1 MTHRWINNRY
11 ASIATMPLIK
21 KITAI
26 RGLATQ
32 RMAIVLE
39 ISFMVLI
46 LSWGAIQLK
55 VSYDQ
60 NAERW
65 LDQVSGDLV
74 KLSAY
79 IDQNFDTTFLLLDS
93 VTQMVLVKGIGDA
106 EGLRREMSGIAL
118 HQTLKDRMSAL
129 PHVDVVTVIADDGA
143 IINSTRSYP
152 PPKINLADRDYF
164 VDALGGNG
172 AGGSGTGW
180 NGAGVSQSTISAPI
194 ANRVNGTWT
203 FYISHKLTGD
213 RGQFIGMVVIG
224 LRIGFFADFFERMQL
239 PAGSTISL
247 YRDDFLLLSRWPRND
262 SLLGKSLSGGAMP
275 GILKNN
281 PSGAGVIFYNGPR
294 FSDQNQKDSRIGGAR
309 KLERYPALL
318 TLTVPESVFLA
329 QWRVLKWTI
338 IAVTLMGLA
347 IAAVFGWF
355 FIRLLRRREQD
366 MKEMDLLRL
375 RAENASQAKS
385 QFLAMISHEL
395 RTPLSGLLGFSELL
409 KDTPLNAE
417 QKDYAEMAHAS
428 GILLL
433 DIINDV
439 LDISKIEA
447 GELTIHT
454 SKFSPRQ
461 LAADVVALYSKNAR
475 IKNISLDFEA
485 ADDVPA
491 ACFGDPQRLR
501 QVLSNLVNNAI
512 KFTES
517 GKVLVVISALR
528 AESAKVTLRLEVFDT
543 GIGIDDAALEKL
555 FQRFVQLDAVLS
567 RRYGGTGLGLYIS
580 KQLVELMGGRIGA
593 SSRRDLGSQF
603 WFEVEVGVEVEA
615 EVEVEVDLA
624 VSAAAVTAN

>member
-1 MTHRWINNRY
+1 
-11 ASIATMPLIK
+11 MPLIK
-21 KITAI
+21 KLSAL
-26 RGLATQ
+26 RGLSPL
-32 RMAIVLE
+32 RMASVLG
-39 ISFMVLI
+39 IIFMVLI
-46 LSWGAIQLK
+46 LARGAIQLK
-55 VSYDQ
+55 VTYDQ

-65 LDQVSGDLV
+65 LDHVSSDLV

-79 IDQNFDTTFLLLDS
+79 IDQNFDTSFLLLDS

-106 EGLRREMSGIAL
+106 EGLRKGMSGIAL
-118 HQTLKDRMSAL
+118 HQTLKDRMAAL
-129 PHVDVVTVIADDGA
+129 PHVDVVTVIADDGE

-164 VDALGGNG
+164 VDAVGV
-172 AGGSGTGW
+172 
-180 NGAGVSQSTISAPI
+180 NGAGVSQRTISTPI

-239 PAGSTISL
+239 PAGSTISM
-247 YRDDFLLLSRWPRND
+247 YRDDLMLLSRWPRND
-262 SLLGKSLSGGAMP
+262 SLLGKSASGGAIP
-275 GILKNN
+275 GILNNN

-294 FSDQNQKDSRIGGAR
+294 FSDQNKKDSRIVGVR
-309 KLERYPALL
+309 KQERYPALL

-338 IAVTLMGLA
+338 IAVTLVGLT
-347 IAAVFGWF
+347 IAAVFWWL
-355 FIRLLRRREQD
+355 FIRLLSRREED
-366 MKEMDLLRL
+366 MREMDRLRL

-447 GELTIHT
+447 GELTIHI
-454 SKFSPRQ
+454 SKFCPRE
-461 LAADVVALYSKNAR
+461 LAADVVALYSQNAR

-512 KFTES
+512 KFTNS
-517 GKVLVVISALR
+517 GKVLVVISAMP

-543 GIGIDDAALEKL
+543 GIGIDDAALEML
-555 FQRFVQLDAVLS
+555 FQRFVQLDASLS
-567 RRYGGTGLGLYIS
+567 RRYGGTGLGLFIS

-603 WFEVEVGVEVEA
+603 WFELDVDVDVDVVA
-615 EVEVEVDLA
+615 EVEVKVDLA

>member
-1 MTHRWINNRY
+1 
-11 ASIATMPLIK
+11 MPLIK
-21 KITAI
+21 KLSAL
-26 RGLATQ
+26 RGLSPL
-32 RMAIVLE
+32 RMASVLG
-39 ISFMVLI
+39 IIFMVLI
-46 LSWGAIQLK
+46 LARGAIQLQLT
-55 VSYDQ
+55 YDQ

-65 LDQVSGDLV
+65 LDHVASDLV

-79 IDQNFDTTFLLLDS
+79 IDQNFDTSFLLLDS
-93 VTQMVLVKGIGDA
+93 VTQMVLAKGIGDA
-106 EGLRREMSGIAL
+106 EGLRREMSGSAL
-118 HQTLKDRMSAL
+118 HQILKDRMSAL

-152 PPKINLADRDYF
+152 PPTINLADRDYF
-164 VDALGGNG
+164 VDAVGV
-172 AGGSGTGW
+172 
-180 NGAGVSQSTISAPI
+180 NGAGVSQRTISTPI

-203 FYISHKLTGD
+203 FYISHRLNGD

-224 LRIGFFADFFERMQL
+224 LSIGFFTDFFERMQL

-247 YRDDFLLLSRWPRND
+247 YRDDLMLLSRWPRND
-262 SLLGKSLSGGAMP
+262 SLLGKSASGSAIP
-275 GILKNN
+275 GILNNN

-294 FSDQNQKDSRIGGAR
+294 FSDQNKKDSRIVGVR
-309 KLERYPALL
+309 KQERYPALL

-338 IAVTLMGLA
+338 IAVTLVELT
-347 IAAVFGWF
+347 IAAVFWWL
-355 FIRLLRRREQD
+355 FIRLLSRREQD
-366 MKEMDLLRL
+366 MREMDRLRL

-417 QKDYAEMAHAS
+417 QKEYAEMTHSS

-447 GELTIHT
+447 GELTIHI
-454 SKFSPRQ
+454 SKFSPQ
-461 LAADVVALYSKNAR
+461 ELAAGVVALYSQNAR

-491 ACFGDPQRLR
+491 ACSGDPQRMR
-501 QVLSNLVNNAI
+501 QVLSNLVNNAV

-517 GKVLVVISALR
+517 GKVRVVISALR

-567 RRYGGTGLGLYIS
+567 RSYGGTGLGLYIS

-593 SSRRDLGSQF
+593 RSRRGEGSQF
-603 WFEVEVGVEVEA
+603 WFEVDVDVDVDVVA
-615 EVEVEVDLA
+615 EVEVKVDLA

>member
-1 MTHRWINNRY
+1 
-11 ASIATMPLIK
+11 MPLIK
-21 KITAI
+21 KLSAL
-26 RGLATQ
+26 RGLSPL
-32 RMAIVLE
+32 RMASVLG
-39 ISFMVLI
+39 IIFMVLI
-46 LSWGAIQLK
+46 LARGAIQLQLT
-55 VSYDQ
+55 YDQ

-65 LDQVSGDLV
+65 LDHVASDLV

-79 IDQNFDTTFLLLDS
+79 IDQNFDTSFLLLDS
-93 VTQMVLVKGIGDA
+93 VTQMVLAKGIGDA
-106 EGLRREMSGIAL
+106 EGLRREMSGSAL
-118 HQTLKDRMSAL
+118 HQILKDRMSAL

-152 PPKINLADRDYF
+152 PPTINLADRDYF
-164 VDALGGNG
+164 VDAVGV
-172 AGGSGTGW
+172 
-180 NGAGVSQSTISAPI
+180 NGAGVSQRTISTPI

-203 FYISHKLTGD
+203 FYISHRLNGD

-224 LRIGFFADFFERMQL
+224 LSIGFFTDFFERMQL

-247 YRDDFLLLSRWPRND
+247 YRDDLMLLSRWPRNE
-262 SLLGKSLSGGAMP
+262 SLLGKSASGSAIP
-275 GILKNN
+275 GILNNN

-294 FSDQNQKDSRIGGAR
+294 FSDQNKKDSRIVGVR
-309 KLERYPALL
+309 KQERYPALL

-338 IAVTLMGLA
+338 IAVTLVGLT
-347 IAAVFGWF
+347 IAAVFWWL
-355 FIRLLRRREQD
+355 FIRLLSRREQD
-366 MKEMDLLRL
+366 MREMDRLRL

-417 QKDYAEMAHAS
+417 QKDYAEMTHSS

-447 GELTIHT
+447 GELTIHI
-454 SKFSPRQ
+454 SKFSPQ
-461 LAADVVALYSKNAR
+461 ELAAGVVALYSQNAR

-491 ACFGDPQRLR
+491 ACSGDPQRLR
-501 QVLSNLVNNAI
+501 QVLSNLVNNAV

-517 GKVLVVISALR
+517 GKVRVVISALR

-567 RRYGGTGLGLYIS
+567 RSYGGTGLGLYIS

-593 SSRRDLGSQF
+593 RSRRGEGSQF
-603 WFEVEVGVEVEA
+603 WFEVDVDVDVDVIAEVEA
-615 EVEVEVDLA
+615 EVEIKVDLA

>member
-1 MTHRWINNRY
+1 
-11 ASIATMPLIK
+11 MPLIK
-21 KITAI
+21 KLSAL
-26 RGLATQ
+26 RGWSPL
-32 RMAIVLE
+32 RMAGALGI
-39 ISFMVLI
+39 IFMVLI
-46 LSWGAIQLK
+46 LARGAIQLK
-55 VSYDQ
+55 VTYDQ

-65 LDQVSGDLV
+65 LDHVSSDLV

-79 IDQNFDTTFLLLDS
+79 IDQNFDTSFLLLDS
-93 VTQMVLVKGIGDA
+93 VTQMVLAKGIGDA

-164 VDALGGNG
+164 VDAMGGNG
-172 AGGSGTGW
+172 AG
-180 NGAGVSQSTISAPI
+180 ASQRISAPI
-194 ANRVNGTWT
+194 ANRANGTWT
-203 FYISHKLTGD
+203 FYISHRLTGD

-262 SLLGKSLSGGAMP
+262 SLLGKTFSGGAMP
-275 GILKNN
+275 GILNNN

-294 FSDQNQKDSRIGGAR
+294 FSDQNQKDSRIVGAR

-338 IAVTLMGLA
+338 VAVTLIELA
-347 IAAVFGWF
+347 IAAVFAWF

-366 MKEMDLLRL
+366 LKEMDLLRL

-454 SKFSPRQ
+454 SKFSPRE
-461 LAADVVALYSKNAR
+461 LAADVVALYSQNAR

-517 GKVLVVISALR
+517 GKVQVVISALP

-543 GIGIDDAALEKL
+543 GIGIDDVALEKL
-555 FQRFVQLDAVLS
+555 FQRFVQLDASLS

-603 WFEVEVGVEVEA
+603 WFEVELEVED
-615 EVEVEVDLA
+615 DLA
-624 VSAAAVTAN
+624 VAAAAVTAN

>member
-1 MTHRWINNRY
+1 
-11 ASIATMPLIK
+11 MPLIK
-21 KITAI
+21 KLSAL
-26 RGLATQ
+26 RGLSPL
-32 RMAIVLE
+32 RMASVLG
-39 ISFMVLI
+39 IIFMVLI
-46 LSWGAIQLK
+46 LAKGAIQLQLT
-55 VSYDQ
+55 YDQ
-60 NAERW
+60 NAESW
-65 LDQVSGDLV
+65 LDHVASDLV

-79 IDQNFDTTFLLLDS
+79 IDQNFDTSFLLLDS
-93 VTQMVLVKGIGDA
+93 VTQMVLAKGIGDA
-106 EGLRREMSGIAL
+106 EGLRREMSGSAL
-118 HQTLKDRMSAL
+118 HQILKDRMSAL

-152 PPKINLADRDYF
+152 PPTINLADRDYF
-164 VDALGGNG
+164 VDAVGV
-172 AGGSGTGW
+172 
-180 NGAGVSQSTISAPI
+180 NGAGVSQRTISTPI

-203 FYISHKLTGD
+203 FYISHRLNGD

-224 LRIGFFADFFERMQL
+224 LSIGFFTDFFERMQL

-247 YRDDFLLLSRWPRND
+247 YRDDLMLLSRWPRND
-262 SLLGKSLSGGAMP
+262 SLLGKSASGSAIP
-275 GILKNN
+275 GILNNN

-294 FSDQNQKDSRIGGAR
+294 FSDQNKKDSRIVGVR
-309 KLERYPALL
+309 KQERYPALL

-338 IAVTLMGLA
+338 IAVTLVGLT
-347 IAAVFGWF
+347 IAAVFWWL
-355 FIRLLRRREQD
+355 FIRLLSRREQD
-366 MKEMDLLRL
+366 MREMDRLRL

-417 QKDYAEMAHAS
+417 QKEYAEMTHSS

-447 GELTIHT
+447 GELTIHI
-454 SKFSPRQ
+454 SKFSPQ
-461 LAADVVALYSKNAR
+461 ELAAGVVALYSQNAR

-491 ACFGDPQRLR
+491 ACSGDPQRMR
-501 QVLSNLVNNAI
+501 QVLSNLVNNAV

-517 GKVLVVISALR
+517 GKVRVVISALR

-567 RRYGGTGLGLYIS
+567 RSYGGTGLGLYIS

-593 SSRRDLGSQF
+593 RSRRGEGSQF
-603 WFEVEVGVEVEA
+603 WFEVDVDVDVDVVA
-615 EVEVEVDLA
+615 EVEVKVDLA

>member
-1 MTHRWINNRY
+1 
-11 ASIATMPLIK
+11 MPLIK
-21 KITAI
+21 KLSAL
-26 RGLATQ
+26 RGWSPL
-32 RMAIVLE
+32 RMASVLG
-39 ISFMVLI
+39 IIFMVLI
-46 LSWGAIQLK
+46 LARGAIQLK
-55 VSYDQ
+55 VTYDQ

-65 LDQVSGDLV
+65 LDHVAGDLV

-79 IDQNFDTTFLLLDS
+79 IDQNFDTSFLLLDS
-93 VTQMVLVKGIGDA
+93 VTQMVLLKGIGDA
-106 EGLRREMSGIAL
+106 EGLRREMSGSAL
-118 HQTLKDRMSAL
+118 HQILKDRMSAL

-172 AGGSGTGW
+172 AGGNGAAGNGKGG
-180 NGAGVSQSTISAPI
+180 NGAGVSQRTISAPI

-203 FYISHKLTGD
+203 FYISHRLTGD

-275 GILKNN
+275 EILNNN

-294 FSDQNQKDSRIGGAR
+294 FSDQNQKDSRIVGAR

-329 QWRVLKWTI
+329 QWRELKWTI
-338 IAVTLMGLA
+338 IAVTLIGLA

-447 GELTIHT
+447 GELTIHI
-454 SKFSPRQ
+454 SKFSPRE
-461 LAADVVALYSKNAR
+461 LAADVVALYSQNAR
-475 IKNISLDFEA
+475 IKNISLDFEV

-517 GKVLVVISALR
+517 GKVQVVISALP

-555 FQRFVQLDAVLS
+555 FQRFVQLDASLS

-593 SSRRDLGSQF
+593 RSRRGVGSQF
-603 WFEVEVGVEVEA
+603 WFEVDVDVKAEVEA
-615 EVEVEVDLA
+615 EVEVEVKVDLA

>member
-1 MTHRWINNRY
+1 
-11 ASIATMPLIK
+11 
-21 KITAI
+21 
-26 RGLATQ
+26 
-32 RMAIVLE
+32 
-39 ISFMVLI
+39 
-46 LSWGAIQLK
+46 
-55 VSYDQ
+55 
-60 NAERW
+60 
-65 LDQVSGDLV
+65 
-74 KLSAY
+74 
-79 IDQNFDTTFLLLDS
+79 
-93 VTQMVLVKGIGDA
+93 
-106 EGLRREMSGIAL
+106 MSGIAL
-118 HQTLKDRMSAL
+118 HQTLKDRMAAL
-129 PHVDVVTVIADDGA
+129 PHVDVVTVIADDGE

-164 VDALGGNG
+164 VDAMGGNG
-172 AGGSGTGW
+172 AGGNGAAG
-180 NGAGVSQSTISAPI
+180 NGAGASQHTISAPI
-194 ANRVNGTWT
+194 ANRANGTWH

-239 PAGSTISL
+239 SAGSTISM
-247 YRDDFLLLSRWPRND
+247 YRDDFMLLSRWPRND

-294 FSDQNQKDSRIGGAR
+294 FSDQNQKDIRIVGAR

-338 IAVTLMGLA
+338 VAVTLMGLA
-347 IAAVFGWF
+347 VAAVFAWF
-355 FIRLLRRREQD
+355 FIRLLRRREED
-366 MKEMDLLRL
+366 LKEMDRLRL

-454 SKFSPRQ
+454 SKFSPRE
-461 LAADVVALYSKNAR
+461 LAADVVALYSQNAR

-517 GKVLVVISALR
+517 GKVQVVISALR

-543 GIGIDDAALEKL
+543 GIGIDAAALEKL
-555 FQRFVQLDAVLS
+555 FQRFVQLDASLS
-567 RRYGGTGLGLYIS
+567 RRYGGTGLGLFIS

-603 WFEVEVGVEVEA
+603 WFELELEVED
-615 EVEVEVDLA
+615 DLA
-624 VSAAAVTAN
+624 VAAAAVTAN

>member
-1 MTHRWINNRY
+1 
-11 ASIATMPLIK
+11 
-21 KITAI
+21 
-26 RGLATQ
+26 
-32 RMAIVLE
+32 
-39 ISFMVLI
+39 
-46 LSWGAIQLK
+46 
-55 VSYDQ
+55 
-60 NAERW
+60 
-65 LDQVSGDLV
+65 
-74 KLSAY
+74 
-79 IDQNFDTTFLLLDS
+79 
-93 VTQMVLVKGIGDA
+93 
-106 EGLRREMSGIAL
+106 
-118 HQTLKDRMSAL
+118 
-129 PHVDVVTVIADDGA
+129 
-143 IINSTRSYP
+143 
-152 PPKINLADRDYF
+152 
-164 VDALGGNG
+164 
-172 AGGSGTGW
+172 
-180 NGAGVSQSTISAPI
+180 
-194 ANRVNGTWT
+194 
-203 FYISHKLTGD
+203 
-213 RGQFIGMVVIG
+213 
-224 LRIGFFADFFERMQL
+224 
-239 PAGSTISL
+239 
-247 YRDDFLLLSRWPRND
+247 
-262 SLLGKSLSGGAMP
+262 
-275 GILKNN
+275 
-281 PSGAGVIFYNGPR
+281 
-294 FSDQNQKDSRIGGAR
+294 
-309 KLERYPALL
+309 
-318 TLTVPESVFLA
+318 
-329 QWRVLKWTI
+329 
-338 IAVTLMGLA
+338 MGLA

-366 MKEMDLLRL
+366 MKEIDLLRL

>member
-1 MTHRWINNRY
+1 
-11 ASIATMPLIK
+11 MPLIK
-21 KITAI
+21 KLSAL
-26 RGLATQ
+26 RGLSPL
-32 RMAIVLE
+32 RMASVLG
-39 ISFMVLI
+39 IIFMVLI
-46 LSWGAIQLK
+46 LARGAIQLK
-55 VSYDQ
+55 LTYDQ

-65 LDQVSGDLV
+65 LDHVASDLV

-79 IDQNFDTTFLLLDS
+79 IDQNFDTSFLLLDS
-93 VTQMVLVKGIGDA
+93 VTQMVLAKGIGDA
-106 EGLRREMSGIAL
+106 EGLRREMSGSAL
-118 HQTLKDRMSAL
+118 HQILKDRMSAL

-152 PPKINLADRDYF
+152 PPTINLADRDYF
-164 VDALGGNG
+164 VDAVGV
-172 AGGSGTGW
+172 
-180 NGAGVSQSTISAPI
+180 NGAGVSQRTISTPI

-203 FYISHKLTGD
+203 FYISHRLNGD

-224 LRIGFFADFFERMQL
+224 LSIGFFADFFERMQL

-247 YRDDFLLLSRWPRND
+247 YRDDLMLLSRWPRND
-262 SLLGKSLSGGAMP
+262 SLLGKSASGSAIP
-275 GILKNN
+275 GILNNN

-294 FSDQNQKDSRIGGAR
+294 FSDQNKKDSRIVGVR
-309 KLERYPALL
+309 KQERYPALL

-338 IAVTLMGLA
+338 IAVTLVGLT
-347 IAAVFGWF
+347 IAAVFWWL
-355 FIRLLRRREQD
+355 FIRLLSRREQD
-366 MKEMDLLRL
+366 MREMDRLRL

-417 QKDYAEMAHAS
+417 QKEYAEMTHSS

-447 GELTIHT
+447 GELTIHI
-454 SKFSPRQ
+454 SKFCPRE
-461 LAADVVALYSKNAR
+461 LAADVVALYSQNAR

-491 ACFGDPQRLR
+491 ACSGDPQRMR
-501 QVLSNLVNNAI
+501 QVLSNLVNNAV

-517 GKVLVVISALR
+517 GKVRVVISALR

-567 RRYGGTGLGLYIS
+567 RSYGGTGLGLYIS

-593 SSRRDLGSQF
+593 RSRRGEGSQF
-603 WFEVEVGVEVEA
+603 WFEVDVDVDVDVVA
-615 EVEVEVDLA
+615 EVEVKVDLA

>member
-1 MTHRWINNRY
+1 
-11 ASIATMPLIK
+11 MPLIK
-21 KITAI
+21 KLSAL
-26 RGLATQ
+26 RGLSPL
-32 RMAIVLE
+32 RMASVLG
-39 ISFMVLI
+39 IIFMVLI
-46 LSWGAIQLK
+46 LARGAIQLQLT
-55 VSYDQ
+55 YDQ

-65 LDQVSGDLV
+65 LDHVASDLV

-79 IDQNFDTTFLLLDS
+79 IDQNFDTSLLLLDS
-93 VTQMVLVKGIGDA
+93 VTQMVLAKGIGDA
-106 EGLRREMSGIAL
+106 EGLRREMSGSAL
-118 HQTLKDRMSAL
+118 HQILKDRMSAL

-152 PPKINLADRDYF
+152 PPTINLADRDYF
-164 VDALGGNG
+164 VDAVGV
-172 AGGSGTGW
+172 
-180 NGAGVSQSTISAPI
+180 NGAGVSQRTISTPI

-203 FYISHKLTGD
+203 FYISHRLNGD

-224 LRIGFFADFFERMQL
+224 LSIGFFTDFFERMQL

-247 YRDDFLLLSRWPRND
+247 YRDDLMLLSRWPRNE
-262 SLLGKSLSGGAMP
+262 SLLGKSASGSAIP
-275 GILKNN
+275 GILNNN

-294 FSDQNQKDSRIGGAR
+294 FSDQNKKDSRIVGVR
-309 KLERYPALL
+309 KQERYPALL

-338 IAVTLMGLA
+338 IAVTLVGLT
-347 IAAVFGWF
+347 IAAVFWWL
-355 FIRLLRRREQD
+355 FIRLLSRREQD
-366 MKEMDLLRL
+366 MREMDRLRL

-417 QKDYAEMAHAS
+417 QKDYAEMTHSS

-447 GELTIHT
+447 GELTIHI
-454 SKFSPRQ
+454 SKFSPQ
-461 LAADVVALYSKNAR
+461 ELAAGVVALYSQNAR

-491 ACFGDPQRLR
+491 ACSGDPQRLR
-501 QVLSNLVNNAI
+501 QVLSNLVNNAV

-517 GKVLVVISALR
+517 GKVRVVISALR

-567 RRYGGTGLGLYIS
+567 RSYGGTGLGLYIS

-593 SSRRDLGSQF
+593 RSRRGEGSQF
-603 WFEVEVGVEVEA
+603 WFEVDVDVDVDVLAEVEA
-615 EVEVEVDLA
+615 EVEIKVDLA

>member
-1 MTHRWINNRY
+1 MDQQSL
-11 ASIATMPLIK
+11 ASIATMPLLK
-21 KITAI
+21 KLTAL
-26 RGLATQ
+26 RGLSPQ
-32 RMAIVLE
+32 RMASVLG
-39 ISFMVLI
+39 IIFMVLI
-46 LSWGAIQLK
+46 LARGAIQLK
-55 VSYDQ
+55 VTYDQ

-65 LDQVSGDLV
+65 LDHVSSDLV

-79 IDQNFDTTFLLLDS
+79 IDQNFDTSFLLLDS

-106 EGLRREMSGIAL
+106 EGLRKGMSGIAL
-118 HQTLKDRMSAL
+118 HQTLKDRMAAL
-129 PHVDVVTVIADDGA
+129 PHVDVVTVIADDGE

-164 VDALGGNG
+164 VDAMGGNG
-172 AGGSGTGW
+172 AGGNGAAG
-180 NGAGVSQSTISAPI
+180 NGAGASQHTISAPI
-194 ANRVNGTWT
+194 ANRANGTWH

-239 PAGSTISL
+239 PAGSTISM
-247 YRDDFLLLSRWPRND
+247 YRDDFMLLSRWPRND

-294 FSDQNQKDSRIGGAR
+294 FSDQNQKDIRIVGAR

-338 IAVTLMGLA
+338 VAVTLMGLA
-347 IAAVFGWF
+347 VAAVFAWF
-355 FIRLLRRREQD
+355 FIRLLRRREED
-366 MKEMDLLRL
+366 LKEMDRLRL

-447 GELTIHT
+447 GELTIHI
-454 SKFSPRQ
+454 SKFSPRE
-461 LAADVVALYSKNAR
+461 LAADVVALYSQNAR

-517 GKVLVVISALR
+517 GKVQVVISALR

-603 WFEVEVGVEVEA
+603 WFEVELEVED
-615 EVEVEVDLA
+615 DLA
-624 VSAAAVTAN
+624 IAAAAVTAN